1 MRAVVVVNHSCRLP
15 PEPVQSTYNFDPV
28 IFGNPYSLVSAGGIN
43 PATADDFHEIL
54 HFTLAIPVSTP
65 EPASLALGSGVLG
78 LVLARR
84 RRR

>member
-1 MRAVVVVNHSCRLP
+1 MPFTPGPA
-15 PEPVQSTYNFDPV
+15 QSTYSFDPV
-28 IFGNPYSLVSAGGIN
+28 IFVDPYSFVSAGGIN

-54 HFTLAIPVSTP
+54 HFTLANPVSTP
-65 EPASLALGSGVLG
+65 EPASLALLGSVLLG